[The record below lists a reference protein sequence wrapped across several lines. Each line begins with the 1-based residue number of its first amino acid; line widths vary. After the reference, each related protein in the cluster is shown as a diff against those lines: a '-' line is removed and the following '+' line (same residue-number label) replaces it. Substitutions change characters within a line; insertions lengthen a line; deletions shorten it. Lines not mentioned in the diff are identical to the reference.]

1 MFCALVFYSALMLPL
16 NCWNWFCYL
25 FSVCSKTQSDIRIPA
40 GALDGLRQGEVRQ
53 WSGRRCQVF
62 AEGTLDVPAFANVL
76 GPVWPTGKYVCIEI
90 IVVLLRTRTKTWSI
104 CRDLDG
110 PSKPHGWTV
119 HWAYSRSSLTR
130 CSYSTQPWYSCSSP
144 SLTWSSTPHLLS
156 MPIIGW

>member
-1 MFCALVFYSALMLPL
+1 MLSFIL
-16 NCWNWFCYL
+16 EWSFLANVEIDFVIR
-25 FSVCSKTQSDIRIPA
+25 FSVCSETQSDIRIPA

-76 GPVWPTGKYVCIEI
+76 GPLWPTGKSFFIVI
-90 IVVLLRTRTKTWSI
+90 IVLHFWSRTKTKSI

-144 SLTWSSTPHLLS
+144 SLTWSSTQHLLS
-156 MPIIGW
+156 MATIEL